1 MVSSPILW
9 SGRYGCDKNQKFFLD
24 SENPVSRRL
33 PSRYQV
39 NYPPDSWEVLFNVST
54 LSHTL
59 HRWSAVGELRVS
71 DQRCLACT
79 AGAEKAKKLLPPQS
93 EGQQSPVRQR
103 LRPRTPLK
111 SRLSCLVS
119 MVRSRFMLGWLTR
132 PSQIRVV

>member
-39 NYPPDSWEVLFNVST
+39 NYPPDSWECSLT
-54 LSHTL
+54 CQALSHTL

-79 AGAEKAKKLLPPQS
+79 AGAEEAENFSLLN
-93 EGQQSPVRQR
+93 
-103 LRPRTPLK
+103 LK
-111 SRLSCLVS
+111 VNTLQCDNVS
-119 MVRSRFMLGWLTR
+119 GPGLL
-132 PSQIRVV
+132 